1 MWLIVFMIIIIA
13 AVIVCFS
20 LAAAAKNAEMISQ
33 LWLEKQREKP
43 QQAETELKRMQKTG
57 NFMHEQNKRRIENV
71 KIKVYF

>member
-33 LWLEKQREKP
+33 LWLEKHLIIRVRKV
-43 QQAETELKRMQKTG
+43 K
-57 NFMHEQNKRRIENV
+57 NKRRIENV

>member
-33 LWLEKQREKP
+33 LWLEN
-43 QQAETELKRMQKTG
+43 AAHKTG

>member
-33 LWLEKQREKP
+33 LWLEKQRIKQEILCTKNRKCKN
-43 QQAETELKRMQKTG
+43 QGILLTQFELK
-57 NFMHEQNKRRIENV
+57 
-71 KIKVYF
+71 